1 MTDNTDRM
9 RSPLRL
15 HTARP
20 RARTAPSA
28 MLNPACWHHSMH
40 CRMCPKSVPE
50 AQASPLTGE
59 QCPEHLRSAL
69 QPWPAQPHK
78 GKPQS
83 YYQLRD

>member
-1 MTDNTDRM
+1 MTDSTDRM

-28 MLNPACWHHSMH
+28 MLSPAGWHHSMC
-40 CRMCPKSVPE
+40 CRTWPRSGLE
-50 AQASPLTGE
+50 AQASPLTDE
-59 QCPEHLRSAL
+59 QSPKHLSPAL
-69 QPWPAQPHK
+69 QPWSGQPPR

-83 YYQLRD
+83 YYQLHH